1 SAGDRTVGCKRRKRP
16 PPISQ
21 FSIFSDNCAD
31 IGFMAVGV
39 ALPPFSSPFRLRS
52 RVILPSISIKAASTG
67 ASSSSHSI
75 PKVVVTREHG
85 KNRKLISA
93 LAKHGI
99 NCLEMPLIEH
109 DDGPDLPKLPSVLAD
124 TKFDW
129 IIITSPEAASVFVNA
144 WRSAGNPPVRI
155 GVVGSGT
162 ASIIKEVE
170 NSSQAIEIAFS
181 PSKAVGKVLAL
192 ELPQNEDSKCSV
204 LYPASVKA
212 SNDIEEG
219 LSGRGFQVTR
229 LNTYTTVP
237 VRQVDPSLLEQAL
250 AAPVIAVASPSALK
264 AWIDLIPSLEQWN
277 NAVACIGE
285 TTAMAA
291 KRLGL
296 KHVYYPENPGLE
308 GWVCSI
314 QDALKERDISRV

>member
-1 SAGDRTVGCKRRKRP
+1 
-16 PPISQ
+16 
-21 FSIFSDNCAD
+21 
-31 IGFMAVGV
+31 M
-39 ALPPFSSPFRLRS
+39 
-52 RVILPSISIKAASTG
+52 
-67 ASSSSHSI
+67 
-75 PKVVVTREHG
+75 VV
-85 KNRKLISA
+85 LLS
-93 LAKHGI
+93 
-99 NCLEMPLIEH
+99 
-109 DDGPDLPKLPSVLAD
+109 
-124 TKFDW
+124 
-129 IIITSPEAASVFVNA
+129 
-144 WRSAGNPPVRI
+144 
-155 GVVGSGT
+155 
-162 ASIIKEVE
+162 
-170 NSSQAIEIAFS
+170 
-181 PSKAVGKVLAL
+181 AVGKVLAL

-250 AAPVIAVASPSALK
+250 AAPVIAVASPSALN
-264 AWIDLIPSLEQWN
+264 LEQWN

-308 GWVCSI
+308 G
-314 QDALKERDISRV
+314 

>member
-1 SAGDRTVGCKRRKRP
+1 
-16 PPISQ
+16 
-21 FSIFSDNCAD
+21 
-31 IGFMAVGV
+31 MAVGV
-39 ALPPFSSPFRLRS
+39 ALPPFLFPSPPRLRS
-52 RVILPSISIKAASTG
+52 RTLFPSISIKAASAG

-75 PKVVVTREHG
+75 PNVIVTREHG
-85 KNRKLISA
+85 KNGRLINA
-93 LAKHGI
+93 LAEHGI
-99 NCLEMPLIEH
+99 LCLELPLIRH
-109 DDGPDLPKLPSVLAD
+109 HDGPDLPKLPSLLAD

-129 IIITSPEAASVFVNA
+129 IIITSPEAASVFLNA
-144 WRSAGNPPVRI
+144 WRSAGSPPVRT

-162 ASIIKEVE
+162 ASIIKEAE
-170 NSSQAIEIAFS
+170 QSSQSIEIAFS
-181 PSKAVGKVLAL
+181 PSKAIGKVLAL
-192 ELPQNEDSKCSV
+192 ELPKCRDSKCTV

-212 SNDIEEG
+212 SNDIEEC

-237 VRQVDPSLLEQAL
+237 VCQVDPSILEQAL

-264 AWIDLIPSLEQWN
+264 AWIELIPSSEQWN

-296 KHVYYPENPGLE
+296 KYVYYPENPGLE
-308 GWVCSI
+308 GWVHSI
-314 QDALKERDISRV
+314 LDALKEHDLSRV

>member
-1 SAGDRTVGCKRRKRP
+1 
-16 PPISQ
+16 
-21 FSIFSDNCAD
+21 
-31 IGFMAVGV
+31 MAVGV
-39 ALPPFSSPFRLRS
+39 ALPPFLFPSPLRLRS
-52 RVILPSISIKAASTG
+52 RTFFPSISMKVAS

-75 PKVVVTREHG
+75 PNVVVTREHG
-85 KNRKLISA
+85 KNGKLINA
-93 LAKHGI
+93 LVEHGI
-99 NCLEMPLIEH
+99 HCLELPLIRH
-109 DDGPDLPKLPSVLAD
+109 DDGPDLPKLPSLLAD

-129 IIITSPEAASVFVNA
+129 IIITSPEAASVFLNA
-144 WRSAGNPPVRI
+144 WRSAGSPPVRI

-162 ASIIKEVE
+162 ASIIKEAKQL
-170 NSSQAIEIAFS
+170 SQPIEITFS
-181 PSKAVGKVLAL
+181 PSKAIGKVLAL
-192 ELPQNEDSKCSV
+192 ELPKCGDSKCTV

-237 VRQVDPSLLEQAL
+237 IHQVDPSILDLAL

-264 AWIDLIPSLEQWN
+264 AWIELIPSSEQWN

-308 GWVCSI
+308 GWVHSI
-314 QDALKERDISRV
+314 LDALKEHDLSKV